1 MSNEVAQPTEQ
12 DLSRSFALEGTKGI
26 KPPTLD
32 TSNLTAVPQPPSSS
46 TQPSTAQNT
55 ATTEDSDNTAESSTN
70 VEKDQARAG
79 DALETPKK
87 QRGLLQVPSRSSS
100 HKIQPSPTSTGLSGA
115 TASDPRES
123 ISGRSKES
131 KGSFLGRRRNGSTA
145 SSKMSI
151 KSPGNSAGASGP
163 QNPAVPDAPSVRQ
176 PKKKKSFLSLLC
188 CGAPDNANSLEPNY
202 APVPAHKV
210 SKFGLGRPSTASRP
224 DPSKMGQNNS
234 AVAQPQTEKEPLQQ
248 PQQQKEAE
256 AGDEKH
262 DPAVPSVTAPA
273 EASSSDAN
281 GGLSRPLGT
290 TRDDPLPDL
299 PAVPEVGNFQD
310 EPVNPSVS
318 VDGPPQT
325 DAAIAASSS
334 DAELA
339 KKDGEGDEKMTD
351 VDSAIT
357 DKDEAPLPLP
367 KDEPTVAQA
376 TLPPPP
382 PVPQI
387 PTSNV
392 SEEVISPDPVEQKQQ
407 WLLPP
412 IAPRFKGKKCLV
424 LDLDETLVHS
434 SFKILHQADFTIP
447 VEIEGQYHNVYVIK
461 RPGVDQ
467 FMKRVGELYEV
478 VVFTASVS
486 KYGDPLL
493 DQLDIHHVVH
503 HRLFRESCYNHQGN
517 YVKDLSQVGR
527 DLRETI
533 IIDNSPTSYI
543 FHPQHAVP
551 ISSWFSDAHDNELLD
566 LIPVLEDLAGSQVR
580 DSSPRSASPV
590 NSPVAAASGRPSSPT
605 PPGGPK
611 TAIRR
616 RAAADQKDKVANA
629 RPSSTRAAGA
639 GGSSSTMLRLYTDE
653 SPGLKV
659 DPVVVLVLSLV
670 FIFSVVALH
679 IIAKVTRKFS
689 S

>member
-12 DLSRSFALEGTKGI
+12 DPSRSTSLEGTKGV
-26 KPPTLD
+26 KPPALD
-32 TSNLTAVPQPPSSS
+32 TSNFTADSQPPSSS
-46 TQPSTAQNT
+46 TQHSTTQNT
-55 ATTEDSDNTAESSTN
+55 LTEDTDNAFNSTTN
-70 VEKDQARAG
+70 VDKDQGRTG
-79 DALETPKK
+79 EALTETSKK
-87 QRGLLQVPSRSSS
+87 NSDLLKVPSRSSS
-100 HKIQPSPTSTGLSGA
+100 NKIQPSPTSTGLSGA
-115 TASDPRES
+115 TAGEGRGS
-123 ISGRSKES
+123 IGGRSKES
-131 KGSFLGRRRNGSTA
+131 KGSFLGRRRNGSAA

-151 KSPGNSAGASGP
+151 KSPGHPTGASGP
-163 QNPAVPDAPSVRQ
+163 SQPAVPDAPLVRQ

-188 CGAPDNANSLEPNY
+188 CGTPDHANSLDG
-202 APVPAHKV
+202 PVPANKV
-210 SKFGLGRPSTASRP
+210 SKFNLSRP
-224 DPSKMGQNNS
+224 TTAKQPDSSKMGQQNS
-234 AVAQPQTEKEPLQQ
+234 VPAVPQVEKETVQQ
-248 PQQQKEAE
+248 PQQQVPQVE

-262 DPAVPSVTAPA
+262 DTISPQGTA
-273 EASSSDAN
+273 EVIASSSNAN
-281 GGLSRPLGT
+281 EEQSRPIGNA
-290 TRDDPLPDL
+290 RDQPLPDL
-299 PAVPEVGNFQD
+299 PTVVEAEPTQPEMTKPTVSIDAPAQSETAVGTVSPDDGDLGQQD
-310 EPVNPSVS
+310 
-318 VDGPPQT
+318 G
-325 DAAIAASSS
+325 
-334 DAELA
+334 
-339 KKDGEGDEKMTD
+339 GDEKMANLDPGTTE
-351 VDSAIT
+351 IE
-357 DKDEAPLPLP
+357 EAPLPIP
-367 KDEPTVAQA
+367 KDEPMTGQQ
-376 TLPPPP
+376 TIPPPP

-387 PTSNV
+387 PTS
-392 SEEVISPDPVEQKQQ
+392 EEVIELDLLEQKQQ

-447 VEIEGQYHNVYVIK
+447 VEIEGQFHNVYVIK

-580 DSSPRSASPV
+580 DVS
-590 NSPVAAASGRPSSPT
+590 
-605 PPGGPK
+605 
-611 TAIRR
+611 
-616 RAAADQKDKVANA
+616 
-629 RPSSTRAAGA
+629 
-639 GGSSSTMLRLYTDE
+639 
-653 SPGLKV
+653 
-659 DPVVVLVLSLV
+659 LVLD
-670 FIFSVVALH
+670 VAL
-679 IIAKVTRKFS
+679 
-689 S
+689 